1 MKKIFIAVVLF
12 TGIAIQSRS
21 QDYTVIAKE
30 YCDCFRKVKDTMD
43 TEFRELMIRVAKQ
56 TDVKA
61 AFIKEMNGLDLAKQ
75 SRLAGQLEALGTS
88 MDSEDTEAGRCGIA
102 LDEKYEKYIDTAEKE
117 KNFITKMT
125 AEMKKNK
132 DCEFIW
138 AVSIF
143 ALAFGDKED

>member
-1 MKKIFIAVVLF
+1 MSLEHWKACRKWKAVVCWQCLLQKARRKKLRSNPILIRRKLNLLMKRIFIVIVLF

-88 MDSEDTEAGRCGIA
+88 MDS
-102 LDEKYEKYIDTAEKE
+102 
-117 KNFITKMT
+117 
-125 AEMKKNK
+125 
-132 DCEFIW
+132 
-138 AVSIF
+138 
-143 ALAFGDKED
+143 